1 MEYCKFQEVQTSMT
15 LHWPPYVDNQAQATP
30 VVVNPSI
37 NLSVNSV
44 DQVQP
49 ENAKHLSKAAH
60 EPHIGKH
67 LWARLLRSYPAWSEH
82 LHDQGGLF

>member
-1 MEYCKFQEVQTSMT
+1 MVYCKLQELQTSMKSY
-15 LHWPPYVDNQAQATP
+15 WPPYVDNQAQATP

-37 NLSVNSV
+37 NLSVKAG

-60 EPHIGKH
+60 EPRIGKH
-67 LWARLLRSYPAWSEH
+67 LWARLFRSYPAWSEH